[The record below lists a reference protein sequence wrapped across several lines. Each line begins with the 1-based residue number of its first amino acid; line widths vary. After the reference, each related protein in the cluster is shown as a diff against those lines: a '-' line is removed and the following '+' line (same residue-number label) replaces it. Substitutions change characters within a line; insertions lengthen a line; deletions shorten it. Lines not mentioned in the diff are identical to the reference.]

1 MFNYNKFRELLKIG
15 QQAEH
20 EAIKRINKKVVMT
33 QDDTNYKYILYDFM
47 TEDNIKYEVKL
58 DLQSTRTKNIF
69 IEFIDGRGLK
79 SGISTTEADNY
90 IIVSSDIYYL
100 INVNTLKEIIK
111 NCKIARVKDGTK
123 GYLLLVDVLIKHS
136 III

>member
-1 MFNYNKFRELLKIG
+1 MCY
-15 QQAEH
+15 
-20 EAIKRINKKVVMT
+20 
-33 QDDTNYKYILYDFM
+33 
-47 TEDNIKYEVKL
+47 
-58 DLQSTRTKNIF
+58 NIF

>member
-1 MFNYNKFRELLKIG
+1 MFNYNKFKELLKIG
-15 QQAEH
+15 QQAEQ
-20 EAIKRINKKVVMT
+20 EAIKRINKPVLIT
-33 QDDTNYKYILYDFM
+33 QNETNYKYILYDFM
-47 TEDNIKYEVKL
+47 TDDNIKYEVKL

-123 GYLLLVDVLIKHS
+123 GYLLFIDVLINNS
-136 III
+136 TII